1 MSDTSNSFMPTYG
14 ATPWKSDGL
23 NVARLSEQARLIKLQ
38 LPASAPQNAV
48 VVERFTG
55 IEAINELFDFTIDT
69 LATSSEFDPFALIG
83 EELSLRLLL
92 VNGNF
97 RTWHGCL
104 TAVDA
109 LGGDGGLARYRLH
122 LQPWLATLGLRR
134 DSFVYA
140 AKNVQDIV
148 SEVFADHTAASFGFE
163 VTQELPVRST
173 CVQYRESDL
182 AFVLRLLAQEGLSFR
197 FEHEQSKGGEGGISS
212 GGSANNNAAPSHH
225 RLVIFDR
232 EAKAPDCALPEIRF
246 HRVDATEQ
254 QDAITTWSS
263 RRQVATNSVTLNAW
277 DASVLQAPTGSVQ
290 SALEMG
296 DVPVLEHY
304 DGAGAQR
311 YADSAAAGRR
321 AEQQLVAFESR
332 IKRYGAAGSVRQLGA
347 GERFTL
353 TQHDRFEGQKFLVLR
368 VRHEAANN
376 LGAQA
381 AQVLEAGE
389 LEKGSYRNSF
399 EAQPAEAQVV
409 PHWRP
414 KPTAPEA
421 MVALVVGADDEEAP
435 TAVHTERDHRVQVR
449 FHWQAQRAT
458 QQQQQSSSSSSDQ
471 PGRSGQGSLVAAGRH
486 AGNRQSVWLRVAAPV
501 AGPNWGAHHLPRVGS
516 EVLVSFI
523 EGDIDR
529 PVVGQQ
535 LYNGQDLPP
544 WSAGTDSS
552 ANHAGVLSGWHSRA
566 LDGSGYNQW
575 IADDAPG
582 QVRTRLASSH
592 AASQL
597 NLGHLNAQSPD
608 ESNRGAWRGTGAEL
622 RSDAWVVTRA
632 GEGLLISTLA
642 QERAAGSVQD
652 TLSVRGQLAGA
663 LREAQNLSD
672 AAGGAKAL
680 ALGATALL
688 QPLIDDIDPQKN
700 GHYPDSVNGQ
710 DAREPK
716 GGEGAGSREGQE
728 PVPAFARPLMVL
740 DANMSLNMATPA
752 SATVYAGE
760 AIHWTAQ
767 EQAHMAAGKTV
778 SFAAGKSV
786 GLYSHEGGIQVIAQ
800 EGPVS
805 VRAHTDGLEWLA
817 KEGFTVTSSNDEIH
831 VLAKQ
836 KITLKGGQTSIELDG
851 ANITLKMPGL
861 LDVKGTSK
869 SFVGPKGSPAELP
882 QLPIGT
888 FTETPPDL
896 ELHYTYDDLTPVVQ
910 ATYRVTFDSGAVLE
924 GTLDQEGYKLL
935 RGVPKGGYRV
945 EYGEDARDWKA
956 PPLIKDEA
964 DFQKKDVKDQGVAL
978 IEKAVATEPPIDGS
992 MPGEFL

>member
-1 MSDTSNSFMPTYG
+1 MSDTSNAFMPTYG
-14 ATPWKSDGL
+14 AAPWTSEGL
-23 NVARLSEQARLIKLQ
+23 NVARLSEQARFIKLQ
-38 LPASAPQNAV
+38 LPQAAPQNAV
-48 VVERFTG
+48 VVERFTATEG
-55 IEAINELFDFTIDT
+55 INELFAFTIDT

-92 VNGNF
+92 ANGSF
-97 RTWHGCL
+97 RTWHGYL

-122 LQPWLATLGLRR
+122 LQPWLAALGLRR

-140 AKNVQDIV
+140 AKSVQDIV
-148 SEVFADHTAASFGFE
+148 SEVFADHTTASFTFE
-163 VTQELPVRST
+163 VTQELPVRPT

-182 AFVLRLLAQEGLSFR
+182 AFVMRLLTEEGLSFR
-197 FEHEQSKGGEGGISS
+197 FEHEQTKDGES
-212 GGSANNNAAPSHH
+212 GGANNSNTTPSHH

-254 QDAITTWSS
+254 QDAITAWSS
-263 RRQVATNSVTLNAW
+263 RRQLASNAVTLNAW
-277 DASVLQAPTGSVQ
+277 DASVLQAPTGSTQ
-290 SALEMG
+290 SALAMG

-304 DGAGAQR
+304 DGAGSQR
-311 YADSAAAGRR
+311 YANNAAAARR
-321 AEQQLVAFESR
+321 AENQLVAFESR
-332 IKRYGAAGSVRQLGA
+332 IKRYSAGGSVRQLGA

-353 TQHDRFEGQKFLVLR
+353 TQHDRYEGQKFVTLR
-368 VRHEAANN
+368 VHHEAANN

-399 EAQPAEAQVV
+399 EAQPAEAQIA
-409 PHWRP
+409 PIWRP

-421 MVALVVGADDEEAP
+421 MVALVVGADDDEAP
-435 TAVHTERDHRVQVR
+435 TAVHTQRDHRVQVR
-449 FHWQAQRAT
+449 FHWQAQRAAT
-458 QQQQQSSSSSSDQ
+458 QQQSGQ
-471 PGRSGQGSLVAAGRH
+471 SGQGSLVAAGRH
-486 AGNRQSVWLRVAAPV
+486 ASNRQSVWLRVAAPV

-529 PVVGQQ
+529 PVVSQQ

-608 ESNRGAWRGTGAEL
+608 ESNRGAWRGSGAEL

-652 TLSVRGQLAGA
+652 TASVRGQLAGA
-663 LREAQNLSD
+663 LRESQNLSD

-680 ALGATALL
+680 ALKATALL
-688 QPLIDDIDPQKN
+688 QPLIDDIDPEKN
-700 GHYPDSVNGQ
+700 GHYPGSVNGQ

-716 GGEGAGSREGQE
+716 GGEGADSRQGQD

-752 SATVYAGE
+752 SATVFAGE

-805 VRAHTDGLEWLA
+805 VQAHTDELEWLA

-869 SFVGPKGSPAELP
+869 SFVGPKGNPAELP
-882 QLPIGT
+882 LLPTGAINEAQH
-888 FTETPPDL
+888 FI
-896 ELHYTYDDLTPVVQ
+896 ELNHHYDDLEPVKG
-910 ATYRVTFDSGAVLE
+910 AAYKLIFDNGAVIR
-924 GTLDQEGYKLL
+924 GKVDDNGFA
-935 RGVPKGGYRV
+935 RHDGVPPGSAKV
-945 EYGEDARDWKA
+945 VWGEDERKWDGESKRPNDRFGAATD
-956 PPLIKDEA
+956 A
-964 DFQKKDVKDQGVAL
+964 DAAIALVKGL
-978 IEKAVATEPPIDGS
+978 MS
-992 MPGEFL
+992 

>member
-1 MSDTSNSFMPTYG
+1 MP
-14 ATPWKSDGL
+14 TPWKLEGL

-38 LPASAPQNAV
+38 LPAAAPQNAV

-55 IEAINELFDFTIDT
+55 TEGLNELFDFTIDT

-92 VNGNF
+92 ANGSF
-97 RTWHGCL
+97 RTWHGYL

-122 LQPWLATLGLRR
+122 LQSWLAALGLRR

-140 AKNVQDIV
+140 AKHVQDIV
-148 SEVFADHTAASFGFE
+148 SEVFADHTTANFSFE
-163 VTQELPVRST
+163 VTQEMPVRPT

-182 AFVLRLLAQEGLSFR
+182 AFVLRLLAEEGLSFR
-197 FEHEQSKGGEGGISS
+197 FEHEQQQSTGGGG
-212 GGSANNNAAPSHH
+212 GTGNNTTPSHH

-232 EAKAPDCALPEIRF
+232 AATPPDCALSQIRF
-246 HRVDATEQ
+246 HRVDATEAT
-254 QDAITTWSS
+254 DAITAWSS
-263 RRQVATNSVTLNAW
+263 RRQVATNAVMRNAW
-277 DASVLQAPTGSVQ
+277 DASVLQAPTGAVQ
-290 SALEMG
+290 SALAMG
-296 DVPVLEHY
+296 EVPVLEHY
-304 DGAGAQR
+304 DGTGAQR
-311 YADSAAAGRR
+311 YADSATAARR

-347 GERFTL
+347 GERFTF
-353 TQHDRFEGQKFLVLR
+353 TQHDRYDGSKFLALR

-381 AQVLEAGE
+381 AQVLAAGE

-409 PHWRP
+409 PLWRP

-421 MVALVVGADDEEAP
+421 MVALVVGGDDDEAP
-435 TAVHTERDHRVQVR
+435 TAVHTQRDHRVQVR
-449 FHWQAQRAT
+449 FHWQAQRAG
-458 QQQQQSSSSSSDQ
+458 QQQSTS
-471 PGRSGQGSLVAAGRH
+471 SGQGSLVAAGRH
-486 AGNRQSVWLRVAAPV
+486 ASNRQSVWLRVAAPV

-529 PVVGQQ
+529 PVVAQQ

-608 ESNRGAWRGTGAEL
+608 ESSRGAWRGSGAEL
-622 RSDAWVVTRA
+622 RSDAWVATRA

-652 TLSVRGQLAGA
+652 TTSVRGQLAGA
-663 LREAQNLSD
+663 LREAQKLSD

-680 ALGATALL
+680 ALSATALL

-700 GHYPDSVNGQ
+700 GHYPGSVNGQ

-716 GGEGAGSREGQE
+716 GGEGAGSREGQD
-728 PVPAFARPLMVL
+728 PMPAFARPLMVL
-740 DANMSLNMATPA
+740 DAAMSLNMATPA

-767 EQAHMAAGKTV
+767 AQAHIAAGKTV
-778 SFAAGKSV
+778 SFAAAKSV

-800 EGPVS
+800 DGPVS
-805 VRAHTDGLEWLA
+805 VQAHTDELEWLA

-831 VLAKQ
+831 VLAQQ
-836 KITLKGGQTSIELDG
+836 KITLKGGQTSIELEG
-851 ANITLKMPGL
+851 VNITLKMPGL

-869 SFVGPKGSPAELP
+869 SFVGPGRGSVELP
-882 QLPIGT
+882 QLPSDAMDLKNWIALTYHYADLDPVAGAKYTAT
-888 FTETPPDL
+888 FSDGSVRSGNLDAQGHARMENVPPGPVKVKYEEVKTIDPSV
-896 ELHYTYDDLTPVVQ
+896 HSKDKAQADVSAWRSALT
-910 ATYRVTFDSGAVLE
+910 AAFA
-924 GTLDQEGYKLL
+924 DQ
-935 RGVPKGGYRV
+935 V
-945 EYGEDARDWKA
+945 E
-956 PPLIKDEA
+956 
-964 DFQKKDVKDQGVAL
+964 QGV
-978 IEKAVATEPPIDGS
+978 KK
-992 MPGEFL
+992 

>member
-1 MSDTSNSFMPTYG
+1 MSDSSNIFHG
-14 ATPWKSDGL
+14 AAPWKLEGL

-48 VVERFTG
+48 VVERFIGTEG
-55 IEAINELFDFTIDT
+55 LNELFEFTIDT

-92 VNGNF
+92 ANGSF
-97 RTWHGCL
+97 RTWHGYL

-122 LQPWLATLGLRR
+122 LQPWLAALGLRR

-140 AKNVQDIV
+140 AKHVQDIV
-148 SEVFADHTAASFGFE
+148 SEVFADHTTASFSFE
-163 VTQELPVRST
+163 VTQEMPVRPT

-182 AFVLRLLAQEGLSFR
+182 AFVLRLLAEEGLSFR
-197 FEHEQSKGGEGGISS
+197 FAHEQQ
-212 GGSANNNAAPSHH
+212 SANGSSTGNNTTPSHH

-232 EAKAPDCALPEIRF
+232 AATPPDCALPQIRF
-246 HRVDATEQ
+246 HRVDATEST
-254 QDAITTWSS
+254 DAITAWSS
-263 RRQVATNSVTLNAW
+263 RRQVATNAVMRNAW
-277 DASVLQAPTGSVQ
+277 DASVLQAPTGAVQ
-290 SALEMG
+290 SALAMG

-311 YADSAAAGRR
+311 YADSATAARR

-332 IKRYGAAGSVRQLGA
+332 IKRYGGAGSVRQLGA

-353 TQHDRFEGQKFLVLR
+353 TQHDRYEGRKFLALR

-399 EAQPAEAQVV
+399 EAQPADAQVV
-409 PHWRP
+409 PLWRP

-421 MVALVVGADDEEAP
+421 MVALVVGADDDEAP
-435 TAVHTERDHRVQVR
+435 TAVNTQRDHRVQVR
-449 FHWQAQRAT
+449 FHWQAQRAG
-458 QQQQQSSSSSSDQ
+458 QQQSTS
-471 PGRSGQGSLVAAGRH
+471 SGQGSLVAAGRQ
-486 AGNRQSVWLRVAAPV
+486 ASNRQSVWLRVAAPV

-529 PVVGQQ
+529 PVVAQQ

-552 ANHAGVLSGWHSRA
+552 ANHAGVLSGWHTRA

-622 RSDAWVVTRA
+622 RSDAWVATRA

-652 TLSVRGQLAGA
+652 TTSVRGQLAGA
-663 LREAQNLSD
+663 LREAQKLSD

-680 ALGATALL
+680 ALSATALL

-700 GHYPDSVNGQ
+700 GHYPGSVNGQ

-716 GGEGAGSREGQE
+716 GGEGASSREGQD

-740 DANMSLNMATPA
+740 DAAMSLNMATPA
-752 SATVYAGE
+752 SATVFAGE

-767 EQAHMAAGKTV
+767 AQAHLAAGKTV
-778 SFAAGKSV
+778 GFVAAKSV

-800 EGPVS
+800 DGPVS
-805 VRAHTDGLEWLA
+805 VQAHTDELEWLA
-817 KEGFTVTSSNDEIH
+817 KQGFTVTSSNDEIH
-831 VLAKQ
+831 VLAQQ

-851 ANITLKMPGL
+851 MNITLKMPGL
-861 LDVKGTSK
+861 LDIKGTSK
-869 SFVGPKGSPAELP
+869 SFVGPGRSPA
-882 QLPIGT
+882 QLPHLPVGAMGL
-888 FTETPPDL
+888 TESRLDQGPYKADYQLFKTDNRPFEGYAYEIHGRSLKRLESGDTSEAGQTRMVHSEAAIDL
-896 ELHYTYDDLTPVVQ
+896 KGYKSIMRESE
-910 ATYRVTFDSGAVLE
+910 RVTENWSSVL
-924 GTLDQEGYKLL
+924 
-935 RGVPKGGYRV
+935 
-945 EYGEDARDWKA
+945 DAKA
-956 PPLIKDEA
+956 REA
-964 DFQKKDVKDQGVAL
+964 ETRSAPASCGDA
-978 IEKAVATEPPIDGS
+978 ESEAA
-992 MPGEFL
+992 

>member
-1 MSDTSNSFMPTYG
+1 MPDTSSTFMPTHG
-14 ATPWKSDGL
+14 AAPWTSEGL

-38 LPASAPQNAV
+38 LPEAAPQNAV
-48 VVERFTG
+48 VVERFIATEG
-55 IEAINELFDFTIDT
+55 INELFAFTIDT

-92 VNGNF
+92 ANGSF
-97 RTWHGCL
+97 RTWHGYL

-122 LQPWLATLGLRR
+122 LQPWLAALGLRR

-140 AKNVQDIV
+140 AKSVQDIV
-148 SEVFADHTAASFGFE
+148 SEVFADHTTASFTFE
-163 VTQELPVRST
+163 VTQELPVRPT

-182 AFVLRLLAQEGLSFR
+182 AFVMRLLTEEGLSFR
-197 FEHEQSKGGEGGISS
+197 FEHEQTKDGES
-212 GGSANNNAAPSHH
+212 GGASSNNSNNTTPSHH

-232 EAKAPDCALPEIRF
+232 EARSPDCALSEIRF

-254 QDAITTWSS
+254 QDAITAWSS
-263 RRQVATNSVTLNAW
+263 KRQLVSNAVTLNAW
-277 DASVLQAPTGSVQ
+277 DASVLQAPTGSTQ
-290 SALEMG
+290 SALAMG

-304 DGAGAQR
+304 DGAGSQR
-311 YADSAAAGRR
+311 YANNAAAARR
-321 AEQQLVAFESR
+321 AENQLVAFESR
-332 IKRYGAAGSVRQLGA
+332 IKRYNAGGSVRQLGA

-353 TQHDRFEGQKFLVLR
+353 TQHDRYEGQKFVTLR

-399 EAQPAEAQVV
+399 EAQPAEAQIA
-409 PHWRP
+409 PIWRP

-421 MVALVVGADDEEAP
+421 MVALVVGADDDEVP
-435 TAVHTERDHRVQVR
+435 TAVHTQRDHRVQVR
-449 FHWQAQRAT
+449 FHWQSQRAT
-458 QQQQQSSSSSSDQ
+458 TQQGSSQ
-471 PGRSGQGSLVAAGRH
+471 SGQGSLVTAGRH
-486 AGNRQSVWLRVAAPV
+486 ASNRQSVWLRVAAPV

-529 PVVGQQ
+529 PVVSQQ

-592 AASQL
+592 ATSQL
-597 NLGHLNAQSPD
+597 NLGHLNAQAPG
-608 ESNRGAWRGTGAEL
+608 ESNRGAWRGSGAEL

-652 TLSVRGQLAGA
+652 TASVRGQLAGA

-680 ALGATALL
+680 ALNATALL

-700 GHYPDSVNGQ
+700 GHYPGSVNGQ
-710 DAREPK
+710 DTKEPK
-716 GGEGAGSREGQE
+716 GGEGADSRQGQD

-805 VRAHTDGLEWLA
+805 VQAHTDELEWLA

-851 ANITLKMPGL
+851 MNITLKMPGL
-861 LDVKGTSK
+861 LDVKGASK
-869 SFVGPKGSPAELP
+869 SFVGPKGSPA
-882 QLPIGT
+882 QLPALPVGDLPLGT
-888 FTETPPDL
+888 V
-896 ELHYTYDDLTPVVQ
+896 ELDHRYHDDEGL
-910 ATYRVTFDSGAVLE
+910 AGAKYFLRLPGGGERTGVL
-924 GTLDQEGYKLL
+924 D
-935 RGVPKGGYRV
+935 
-945 EYGEDARDWKA
+945 
-956 PPLIKDEA
+956 
-964 DFQKKDVKDQGVAL
+964 DQGRATISDVPLGGTVSFGPAAGAFARKDKTPTPGHDPDPSE
-978 IEKAVATEPPIDGS
+978 EKLGS
-992 MPGEFL
+992 VVDKYFKRPAPNEQQGSK

>member
-1 MSDTSNSFMPTYG
+1 MSSDTSNSFMPTYG
-14 ATPWKSDGL
+14 ATPWTSEGL

-38 LPASAPQNAV
+38 LPQAAPQNAV
-48 VVERFTG
+48 VVERFTATEG
-55 IEAINELFDFTIDT
+55 INELFAFTIDT

-92 VNGNF
+92 ANGSF
-97 RTWHGCL
+97 RTWHGYL

-122 LQPWLATLGLRR
+122 LQPWLAALGLRR

-140 AKNVQDIV
+140 AKSVQDIV
-148 SEVFADHTAASFGFE
+148 SEVFADHTAASFTFE
-163 VTQELPVRST
+163 VTQELPVRPT

-182 AFVLRLLAQEGLSFR
+182 AFVMRLLTEEGLSFR
-197 FEHEQSKGGEGGISS
+197 FEHEQTKDGES
-212 GGSANNNAAPSHH
+212 GGANNNGNNNTTPSHH

-232 EAKAPDCALPEIRF
+232 EAKSPDCALPEIRF

-254 QDAITTWSS
+254 QDAITAWSS
-263 RRQVATNSVTLNAW
+263 KRQLVSNAVTLNAW
-277 DASVLQAPTGSVQ
+277 DASVLQAPTGSTQ
-290 SALEMG
+290 SALAMG

-304 DGAGAQR
+304 DGAGSQR
-311 YADSAAAGRR
+311 YANNAAAARR
-321 AEQQLVAFESR
+321 AENQLVAFESR
-332 IKRYGAAGSVRQLGA
+332 IKRYSAGGSVRQLGA

-353 TQHDRFEGQKFLVLR
+353 TQHDRYEGQKFVTLR

-399 EAQPAEAQVV
+399 EAQPAEVQIA
-409 PHWRP
+409 PIWRP

-421 MVALVVGADDEEAP
+421 MVALVVGADDDEVP
-435 TAVHTERDHRVQVR
+435 TAVHTQRDHRVQVR
-449 FHWQAQRAT
+449 FHWQSQRAT
-458 QQQQQSSSSSSDQ
+458 TQQGSSQ
-471 PGRSGQGSLVAAGRH
+471 SGQGSLVTAGRH
-486 AGNRQSVWLRVAAPV
+486 ASNRQSVWLRVAAPV

-529 PVVGQQ
+529 PVVSQQ

-608 ESNRGAWRGTGAEL
+608 ESNRGAWRGSGAEL

-652 TLSVRGQLAGA
+652 TASVRGQLAGA

-680 ALGATALL
+680 ALNATALL

-700 GHYPDSVNGQ
+700 GRYPGSVNGQ
-710 DAREPK
+710 DAKEPK
-716 GGEGAGSREGQE
+716 GGEGADSRQGQD

-805 VRAHTDGLEWLA
+805 VQAHTDELEWLA

-851 ANITLKMPGL
+851 MNITLKMPGL
-861 LDVKGTSK
+861 LDVKGASK
-869 SFVGPKGSPAELP
+869 SFVGPKGSPA
-882 QLPIGT
+882 QLPALPVGDLPLGT
-888 FTETPPDL
+888 V
-896 ELHYTYDDLTPVVQ
+896 ELDHRYHDDEGL
-910 ATYRVTFDSGAVLE
+910 SGAKYFLRLPGGGERTGVLD
-924 GTLDQEGYKLL
+924 DQG
-935 RGVPKGGYRV
+935 RATISGVPLGGTVSFGPAPGAFQRKDKTPTPGYDPDPSDEKLGSLVDKYFKPPSSGRQKG
-945 EYGEDARDWKA
+945 
-956 PPLIKDEA
+956 DE
-964 DFQKKDVKDQGVAL
+964 
-978 IEKAVATEPPIDGS
+978 
-992 MPGEFL
+992 

>member
-1 MSDTSNSFMPTYG
+1 MVAPG
-14 ATPWKSDGL
+14 ADK
-23 NVARLSEQARLIKLQ
+23 NVGA
-38 LPASAPQNAV
+38 AV
-48 VVERFTG
+48 VVERFTATEG
-55 IEAINELFDFTIDT
+55 INELFAFTIDT

-92 VNGNF
+92 ANGSF
-97 RTWHGCL
+97 RTWHGYL

-122 LQPWLATLGLRR
+122 LQPWLAALGLRR

-140 AKNVQDIV
+140 AKSVQDIV
-148 SEVFADHTAASFGFE
+148 SEVFADHTSASFSFE
-163 VTQELPVRST
+163 VTQELPVRPT

-182 AFVLRLLAQEGLSFR
+182 AFVMRLLAEEGLSFR
-197 FEHEQSKGGEGGISS
+197 FEHEQTKAEGGG
-212 GGSANNNAAPSHH
+212 GGSADNNATPSHH

-254 QDAITTWSS
+254 EDVITAWSS
-263 RRQVATNSVTLNAW
+263 RRQLVSNAVTLNAW
-277 DASVLQAPTGSVQ
+277 DASVLQAPTGSTQ
-290 SALEMG
+290 SALAMG

-304 DGAGAQR
+304 DGAGSQR
-311 YADSAAAGRR
+311 YANNAAAARR
-321 AEQQLVAFESR
+321 AENQLVAFESR
-332 IKRYGAAGSVRQLGA
+332 IKRYSAGGSVRQLGA

-353 TQHDRFEGQKFLVLR
+353 TQHDRYQGQKFVTLR
-368 VRHEAANN
+368 VHHEAANN

-399 EAQPAEAQVV
+399 EAQPAEAQIA
-409 PHWRP
+409 PIWRP

-421 MVALVVGADDEEAP
+421 MVALVVGADDDEAP
-435 TAVHTERDHRVQVR
+435 TAVHTQRDHRVQVR
-449 FHWQAQRAT
+449 FHWQSQRAAT
-458 QQQQQSSSSSSDQ
+458 QQQSAQ
-471 PGRSGQGSLVAAGRH
+471 SGQGSLVAAGRH
-486 AGNRQSVWLRVAAPV
+486 ASNRQSVWLRVAAPV

-529 PVVGQQ
+529 PVVSQQ

-544 WSAGTDSS
+544 WSAGADSS

-652 TLSVRGQLAGA
+652 TASVRGQLAGA
-663 LREAQNLSD
+663 LRESQNLSD

-680 ALGATALL
+680 ALKATALL

-700 GHYPDSVNGQ
+700 GHYPGSVNGQ

-716 GGEGAGSREGQE
+716 GGEGADSRQGQD

-752 SATVYAGE
+752 SATVFAGE

-800 EGPVS
+800 EGAVS
-805 VRAHTDGLEWLA
+805 VQAHTDELEWLA

-882 QLPIGT
+882 HLPTGAINEAQH
-888 FTETPPDL
+888 FI
-896 ELHYTYDDLTPVVQ
+896 ELNHHYDDLEPVKG
-910 ATYRVTFDSGAVLE
+910 AAYKLIFDNGAVIR
-924 GTLDQEGYKLL
+924 GKLDDNGFA
-935 RGVPKGGYRV
+935 RHDGVPSGSAKV
-945 EYGEDARDWKA
+945 VWGEDERKWDSESKRPNDRFGTATD
-956 PPLIKDEA
+956 A
-964 DFQKKDVKDQGVAL
+964 DAAIALVKGL
-978 IEKAVATEPPIDGS
+978 MS
-992 MPGEFL
+992 

>member
-1 MSDTSNSFMPTYG
+1 MSSDTSSSFMPT
-14 ATPWKSDGL
+14 PWRLEGL

-55 IEAINELFDFTIDT
+55 TEGLNELFDFTIDT

-92 VNGNF
+92 ANGSF
-97 RTWHGCL
+97 RTWHGYL

-122 LQPWLATLGLRR
+122 LQPWLAALGLRR

-140 AKNVQDIV
+140 AKHVQDIV
-148 SEVFADHTAASFGFE
+148 SEVFADHTTASFSFE
-163 VTQELPVRST
+163 VTQEMPVRPT

-182 AFVLRLLAQEGLSFR
+182 AFVLRLLAEEGLSFR
-197 FEHEQSKGGEGGISS
+197 FEHEQQSTG
-212 GGSANNNAAPSHH
+212 GGSGNTTPSHH

-232 EAKAPDCALPEIRF
+232 AATPPDCALSQVRF
-246 HRVDATEQ
+246 HRVDATEAT
-254 QDAITTWSS
+254 DAITAWSS
-263 RRQVATNSVTLNAW
+263 RRQVATNAVMRNAW
-277 DASVLQAPTGSVQ
+277 DASVLQAPTGAVQ
-290 SALEMG
+290 SALAMG
-296 DVPVLEHY
+296 EVPVLEHY

-311 YADSAAAGRR
+311 YADSATAARR

-332 IKRYGAAGSVRQLGA
+332 VKRYGAAGSVRQLGA

-353 TQHDRFEGQKFLVLR
+353 TQHDRYDGRKFLALR

-409 PHWRP
+409 PLWRP

-421 MVALVVGADDEEAP
+421 MVALVVGGDDDEAP
-435 TAVHTERDHRVQVR
+435 TAVHTQRDHRVQVR
-449 FHWQAQRAT
+449 FHWQTQRAG
-458 QQQQQSSSSSSDQ
+458 QQQST
-471 PGRSGQGSLVAAGRH
+471 GSGQGSLVAAGRH
-486 AGNRQSVWLRVAAPV
+486 ASNRQSVWLRVAAPV

-529 PVVGQQ
+529 PVVAQQ

-608 ESNRGAWRGTGAEL
+608 ESSRGAWRGSGAEL
-622 RSDAWVVTRA
+622 RSDAWVATRA

-642 QERAAGSVQD
+642 QERATGSVQD
-652 TLSVRGQLAGA
+652 TNSVRGQLAGA
-663 LREAQNLSD
+663 LREAQKLSD

-680 ALGATALL
+680 ALSATALL

-700 GHYPDSVNGQ
+700 GHYPGSVNGQ

-716 GGEGAGSREGQE
+716 GGEGAGSREGQD

-740 DANMSLNMATPA
+740 DAAMSLNMATPA

-767 EQAHMAAGKTV
+767 AQAHIAAGKTV
-778 SFAAGKSV
+778 SFAAAKSV

-800 EGPVS
+800 DGPVS
-805 VRAHTDGLEWLA
+805 VQAHTDELEWLA

-831 VLAKQ
+831 VLAQQ
-836 KITLKGGQTSIELDG
+836 KVTLKGGQTSIELDG

-861 LDVKGTSK
+861 LDIKGTSK
-869 SFVGPKGSPAELP
+869 SFVGPGRGSVELP
-882 QLPIGT
+882 QLPSDAMDLKNWIALTYHYADLDPVAGAKYTAT
-888 FTETPPDL
+888 FSDGSVRSGNLDAQGHTRMENVPPGPVKVKYEEVKTIDPSV
-896 ELHYTYDDLTPVVQ
+896 HSKDKAQADVSAWRSALT
-910 ATYRVTFDSGAVLE
+910 AAFA
-924 GTLDQEGYKLL
+924 DQ
-935 RGVPKGGYRV
+935 V
-945 EYGEDARDWKA
+945 E
-956 PPLIKDEA
+956 
-964 DFQKKDVKDQGVAL
+964 QGV
-978 IEKAVATEPPIDGS
+978 KK
-992 MPGEFL
+992 